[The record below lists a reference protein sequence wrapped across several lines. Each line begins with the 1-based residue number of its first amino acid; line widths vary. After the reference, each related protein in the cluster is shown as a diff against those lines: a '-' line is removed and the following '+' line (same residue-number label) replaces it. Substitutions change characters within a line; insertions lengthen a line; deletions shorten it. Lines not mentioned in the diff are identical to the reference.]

1 MSIWRQLLV
10 KICIVQ
16 KLLILVMRNSGFH
29 MVQDFTEMCL
39 RAGFDYFY
47 FFSEPFFTQKEK
59 MKKNIQQYPTEYM

>member
-1 MSIWRQLLV
+1 
-10 KICIVQ
+10 
-16 KLLILVMRNSGFH
+16 MRNTGFH

-59 MKKNIQQYPTEYM
+59 MKKNIQQYPTESM